1 MQGDVLVEP
10 LKKRDSVTNQNG
22 HDRIAHFVGESE
34 AQAFSG
40 YFTTADKPDAGEVRL
55 QSLAHQALEIAR
67 VELDGVPGLP
77 QRATSEDEGRLVVKL
92 NICLDIVKSAM
103 SPRRRKAE
111 DADVFAALVR
121 VMQRRGPA
129 ELTLREI
136 AREAGVTAG
145 ALVQRFG
152 SKRAM
157 VLAHA
162 RHAAATGDVGLT
174 VPGPRTSS
182 PLEALRSV
190 TAMYAQLADSPR
202 AAVRNLAYLL
212 NDLADPALRRHLL
225 RLSRAARIWYEEV
238 LTDAVA
244 ARELRADADVR
255 ALARLIEVTL
265 RGSFLNWTLY
275 RDGSAAVWLREDL
288 DDMLRPH
295 LMRGDNRRRRNI

>member
-1 MQGDVLVEP
+1 M
-10 LKKRDSVTNQNG
+10 
-22 HDRIAHFVGESE
+22 
-34 AQAFSG
+34 
-40 YFTTADKPDAGEVRL
+40 
-55 QSLAHQALEIAR
+55 
-67 VELDGVPGLP
+67 
-77 QRATSEDEGRLVVKL
+77 
-92 NICLDIVKSAM
+92 
-103 SPRRRKAE
+103 
-111 DADVFAALVR
+111 FAALVR

-174 VPGPRTSS
+174 VPSRGTSS

-190 TAMYAQLADSPR
+190 TAMYEQLADSPR

-212 NDLADPALRRHLL
+212 HDLADPALRRHLL
-225 RLSRAARIWYEEV
+225 RLSRAARVWYEE
-238 LTDAVA
+238 LLRDAVA
-244 ARELRADADVR
+244 ARELRADTDVR

-275 RDGSAAVWLREDL
+275 REGSAADWLREDL
-288 DDMLRPH
+288 ADMLRPH
-295 LMRGDNRRRRNI
+295 LMRGDNRRR

>member
-1 MQGDVLVEP
+1 
-10 LKKRDSVTNQNG
+10 
-22 HDRIAHFVGESE
+22 
-34 AQAFSG
+34 
-40 YFTTADKPDAGEVRL
+40 
-55 QSLAHQALEIAR
+55 
-67 VELDGVPGLP
+67 
-77 QRATSEDEGRLVVKL
+77 
-92 NICLDIVKSAM
+92 M

-111 DADVFAALVR
+111 DTDVFAALVR

-174 VPGPRTSS
+174 VPSPRTSS

-225 RLSRAARIWYEEV
+225 RLSRAARVWYEEL

-275 RDGSAAVWLREDL
+275 REGSAADRLREDL

-295 LMRGDNRRRRNI
+295 LRRGDNRSRRRI